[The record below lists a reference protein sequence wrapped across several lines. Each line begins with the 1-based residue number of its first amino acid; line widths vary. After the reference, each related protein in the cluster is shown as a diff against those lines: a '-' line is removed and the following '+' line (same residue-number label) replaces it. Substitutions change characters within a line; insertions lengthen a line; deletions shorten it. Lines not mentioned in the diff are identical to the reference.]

1 MTGAQNS
8 GHHLRT
14 IVWFSCFIF
23 FYDSEW
29 HNLYSLICSKS
40 FPHSSQSLRR
50 RMDELS
56 SAGLESIT
64 RVLSNPQ
71 KGISYLILQYF
82 YLLCLHLSC
91 RLLYQKNSYF
101 TRHFFSSIST
111 RILSTPIRMTAPTGI
126 LYSDFCQDN
135 RNISLL

>member
-14 IVWFSCFIF
+14 IIWFSCFIF
-23 FYDSEW
+23 FMTVSGIISTLSYVV
-29 HNLYSLICSKS
+29 NL